1 MAIGS
6 LKIDNHHFIGI
17 CVSMAVDMELTPKT
31 KRAAG
36 ERCYEPVV
44 YPDVERESGGP
55 DGGGREG
62 AR

>member
-1 MAIGS
+1 
-6 LKIDNHHFIGI
+6 
-17 CVSMAVDMELTPKT
+17 MAVDMELTPKT